1 METNVLQQP
10 SEIETG
16 RIHRALEGARIKILT
31 LTSFGHRFAYSAEL
45 DLAHNGEYVGYLRG
59 AAQRQLAVG
68 VMEGLNGET
77 DLAPLHP
84 VVDLVVVVVVFVVPR
99 PLSPRG
105 RLHLQEIKRE

>member
-1 METNVLQQP
+1 M
-10 SEIETG
+10 G
-16 RIHRALEGARIKILT
+16 IKILT

-68 VMEGLNGET
+68 VMEGLKSET

-84 VVDLVVVVVVFVVPR
+84 VVDLVVVVVLR

-105 RLHLQEIKRE
+105 RLYLQEIKRE